1 MNMQNDIQGEAFDI
15 PEGAEAP
22 EEMKLRD
29 FVRRSKCNTVSFQ
42 EMIGVTSPTFS
53 KYMSGTRTPDAETAV
68 LIHKVTKGRVPVWIW
83 PRYAAFKEFLSD
95 G

>member
-1 MNMQNDIQGEAFDI
+1 MNMQNDIQESPKAMTL
-15 PEGAEAP
+15 AEYVAATQ
-22 EEMKLRD
+22 
-29 FVRRSKCNTVSFQ
+29 CNTVQ
-42 EMIGVTSPTFS
+42 LQAAIGIPGYTFS